1 MQCLHVVLGKSLP
14 HKKQYMERATIVEHC
29 LTRTSHLIYNKFS
42 SARSLQQVSKIITEE
57 IVSNK
62 YTDHI
67 CGSFPDDYYML
78 FAFCEI

>member
-1 MQCLHVVLGKSLP
+1 
-14 HKKQYMERATIVEHC
+14 MERATIVEHC
-29 LTRTSHLIYNKFS
+29 LTRTSQLVYNKFS
-42 SARSLQQVSKIITEE
+42 SATSLQQVSKIITEE

-67 CGSFPDDYYML
+67 CGSFPDNYYML

>member
-1 MQCLHVVLGKSLP
+1 
-14 HKKQYMERATIVEHC
+14 MERATIVEHC
-29 LTRTSHLIYNKFS
+29 LTRTSHLIYNKCS
-42 SARSLQQVSKIITEE
+42 SARSLHDQQVSKIITEE